1 MLNRTTAVLCG
12 LVLMIGCNR
21 LREAAPA
28 KTGATTRATPSDARN
43 AKIDTVIH
51 PLPQFIDQSILGADL
66 GADGKV
72 KTESDTFRAGQPIY
86 LTMVLR
92 ESPPGLQTRAQW
104 RDAKEKVLY
113 ADQKNMNGAKVVT
126 FTLKETKLK
135 PGPYHVVG
143 YWGGN
148 IAADKKFEIV
158 GAGSKRKK

>member
-1 MLNRTTAVLCG
+1 MLNRAAAVLCG
-12 LVLMIGCNR
+12 LVLVIGCNPS
-21 LREAAPA
+21 REAGPG
-28 KTGATTRATPSDARN
+28 KSGATTGTIPSDARN
-43 AKIDTVIH
+43 AKVDSVIH
-51 PLPQFIDQSILGADL
+51 LLPQFIDQSLLGADL
-66 GADGKV
+66 GTDGKV

-104 RDAKEKVLY
+104 RDAKEKVIY
-113 ADQKNMNGAKVVT
+113 ADKKNMNGAKMVT
-126 FTLKETKLK
+126 FTLKETK
-135 PGPYHVVG
+135 PGRYHVVG

>member
-1 MLNRTTAVLCG
+1 MLNRTAIVLCG
-12 LVLMIGCNR
+12 LVLVIGCNQSR
-21 LREAAPA
+21 QAGPA
-28 KTGATTRATPSDARN
+28 KTGATASVSDARN
-43 AKIDTVIH
+43 AKVDTVIH
-51 PLPQFIDQSILGADL
+51 PLPQYIDQSLLGADL
-66 GADGKV
+66 GPDGKV
-72 KTESDTFRAGQPIY
+72 KTEVDSFLAGQPIY

-113 ADQKNMNGAKVVT
+113 ADQKHMNGGKVVT
-126 FTLKETKLK
+126 FTLKDAKLK
-135 PGPYHVVG
+135 PGLYHVVG

>member
-1 MLNRTTAVLCG
+1 MLNRTAVVLCG
-12 LVLMIGCNR
+12 LVLVIGCNR
-21 LREAAPA
+21 WREAAPA
-28 KTGATTRATPSDARN
+28 KTGATTRVIPSDARN
-43 AKIDTVIH
+43 AKVDTVIH
-51 PLPQFIDQSILGADL
+51 PLPQFIDQSLLGADL
-66 GADGKV
+66 GPDGKV
-72 KTESDTFRAGQPIY
+72 KTEGDTFRAGQPIY

-113 ADQKNMNGAKVVT
+113 ADQKNMNGGKVVT

-135 PGPYHVVG
+135 PGRYHVVG